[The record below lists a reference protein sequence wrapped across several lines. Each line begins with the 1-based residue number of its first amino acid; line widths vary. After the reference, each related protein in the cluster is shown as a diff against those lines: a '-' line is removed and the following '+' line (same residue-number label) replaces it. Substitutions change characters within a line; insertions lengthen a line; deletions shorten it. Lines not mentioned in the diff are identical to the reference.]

1 MKTLPILALAFF
13 LPAATA
19 FALPATLGCQLA
31 YKANSFQPTDV
42 PVQSNVK
49 HPTLVA
55 GFPRKESVL
64 FIADGVINTITASA
78 EDDSTGVTKL
88 TLSVD
93 LANGSLN
100 EEDTFFVNTFNDYRG
115 AHVSSQI
122 VRPEGQIRFNFPQ
135 PVPVPGQPT
144 PPVVPPV
151 PLTFRGST
159 NWSPAA
165 IAALTG
171 KVVNQ
176 IEIDCSSDL
185 R

>member
-1 MKTLPILALAFF
+1 MKTLLALALLF
-13 LPAATA
+13 AAAPA
-19 FALPATLGCQLA
+19 FALTAPSCQLA

-42 PVQSNVK
+42 PVLSNVK
-49 HPTLVA
+49 RPVAVA
-55 GFPRKESVL
+55 GVPGKASTV

-78 EDDSTGVTKL
+78 EDDRTGITKL
-88 TLSVD
+88 TISVD

-100 EEDTFFVNTFNDYRG
+100 EENTFFVNTFNDYRG
-115 AHVSSQI
+115 ARVSSLI
-122 VRPEGQIRFNFPQ
+122 LRPEGQIRFNFPQ
-135 PVPVPGQPT
+135 PSPAPGQPAT
-144 PPVVPPV
+144 PPTPPA

-159 NWSPAA
+159 DWSAAA

-171 KVVNQ
+171 KVINQ